1 MALVE
6 VKGLRKRYD
15 AHEPAAEVLKG
26 IDLEIREGESIAV
39 LGPSGSGKS
48 TLLNIL
54 GALLPPSEGQ
64 VLFAGKDL
72 GTMSKDELAALRCR
86 AVGFVFQAHHLLPQC
101 TALENV
107 LVPTLVHDDRAL
119 RRTAAERARTLL
131 GYVGLGERLGRRP
144 AGLSGGE
151 CQRVAV
157 VRALINRPR
166 LLLADE
172 PTGSLDAEAAFQLGE
187 LLCEMNERESVALVT
202 VTHSERLAARMQ
214 RVFELRGGKLAPH
227 GIPT

>member
-6 VKGLRKRYD
+6 VKGLRKRYEAD
-15 AHEPAAEVLKG
+15 DSSPDVLRG
-26 IDLEIREGESIAV
+26 IDLEIRDGESIAV
-39 LGPSGSGKS
+39 VGPSGSGKS

-64 VLFAGKDL
+64 VRFEGDDL
-72 GTMSKDELAALRCR
+72 GKKSKDELAALRSR
-86 AVGFVFQAHHLLPQC
+86 AIGFVFQAHHLLPQC

-107 LVPTLVHDDRAL
+107 LLPTLVHEDRAL
-119 RRTAAERARTLL
+119 RREAAKRAQSLL
-131 GYVGLGERLGRRP
+131 ADVGLGDRLGHRP
-144 AGLSGGE
+144 AQLSGGE

-172 PTGSLDAEAAFQLGE
+172 PTGSLDAEAASRLGE
-187 LLCEMNERESVALVT
+187 LLTEMNERESVALVT
-202 VTHSERLAARMQ
+202 VTHSEPLAARMR
-214 RVFELRGGKLAPH
+214 RVFELSGGKLVDQSR
-227 GIPT
+227 T